1 MNPSPEEAVRFL
13 QIWILPESAGLEPS
27 YEQKSFPLEG
37 RKNRLQLLASRD
49 AKDGSVRIHQ
59 DTSLYGAVL
68 DEGSVDFA
76 LAPGR
81 HAWVQ
86 VAKGDVKLNG
96 QPLRQGDGAAV
107 SDERSLRIEGDG
119 EVLLFDLA

>member
-1 MNPSPEEAVRFL
+1 M
-13 QIWILPESAGLEPS
+13 
-27 YEQKSFPLEG
+27 
-37 RKNRLQLLASRD
+37 
-49 AKDGSVRIHQ
+49 RIHQ
-59 DTSLYGAVL
+59 DASLYGTLL
-68 DEGSVDFA
+68 DKGSVDFA

-86 VAKGDVKLNG
+86 VAKGSVKLNG

-107 SDERSLRIEGDG
+107 SDERSLRLEGDG